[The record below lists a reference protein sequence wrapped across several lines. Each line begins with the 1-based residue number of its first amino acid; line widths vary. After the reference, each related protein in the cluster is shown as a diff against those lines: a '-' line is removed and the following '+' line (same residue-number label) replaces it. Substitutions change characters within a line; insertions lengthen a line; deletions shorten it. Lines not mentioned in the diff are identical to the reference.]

1 MDDYFGETEAEMV
14 DEQRRQ
20 ELIAEGIETLI
31 RRYVEHE
38 AKSFGRQIDVNRS
51 FQTRVAILELSD
63 AAGISRVDIGIRMGR
78 AVRRAKLVA

>member
-1 MDDYFGETEAEMV
+1 MV

-20 ELIAEGIETLI
+20 ELIAEGIETLL
-31 RRYVEHE
+31 RRYGERE

-51 FQTRVAILELSD
+51 FQIRAAILERSD